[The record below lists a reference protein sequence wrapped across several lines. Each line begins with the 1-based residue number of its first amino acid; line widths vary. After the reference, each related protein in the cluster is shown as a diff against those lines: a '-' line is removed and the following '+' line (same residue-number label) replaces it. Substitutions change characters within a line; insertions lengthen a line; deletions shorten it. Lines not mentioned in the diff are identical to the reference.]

1 MSNSMSSSR
10 DESKPKTTIFI
21 TDWAGSVQSRFI
33 FYPPEIKHNHT
44 LNIVIGPDGTIAR
57 EEDMEML

>member
-1 MSNSMSSSR
+1 MSNSMSSSG

-57 EEDMEML
+57 EEDMEIL

>member
-1 MSNSMSSSR
+1 MSNSMNGLR

-57 EEDMEML
+57 EEDMEIL